1 MKSILL
7 ILLTFV
13 LSSCASSRISRE
25 CSPEYLKALHDR
37 VASTDLVL
45 QAANPQP
52 DGDSR
57 KNISTDAGASAAANS
72 VLAQAELAV
81 ALDMCSARSAWQH
94 EA

>member
-7 ILLTFV
+7 VLLALV

-25 CSPEYLKALHDR
+25 CSPKNLKALHDR

-45 QAANPQP
+45 KAANPQP

-57 KNISTDAGASAAANS
+57 KNISTDTGASAAANS

-81 ALDMCSARSAWQH
+81 ALDMCSAR
-94 EA
+94 